1 MSIREWW
8 SGRLGSEH
16 QKLIDQCEAKTTELL
31 AAMTATNAVAP
42 NVNLVRAIRGLNRF
56 QGELARLNISM
67 KLNGELRPNEA
78 EALVIQMQKLN
89 EAAALFEKA
98 NRGNA

>member
-1 MSIREWW
+1 MGIREWW

-31 AAMTATNAVAP
+31 AAMTAANAVAP
-42 NVNLVRAIRGLNRF
+42 NVNLVRAIRGLRSF

-67 KLNGELRPNEA
+67 KLNGKLRPNEA

-89 EAAALFEKA
+89 EAAALFSRA